1 MKQFFRITLALTV
14 LLCGSVALTV
24 SAAPSADPLP
34 PSVPIFWNRLGSV
47 QEVQNSEIGPGIQL
61 TSYMYA
67 DWQEAKFEPA
77 KFDNGLFV
85 NHDINHGWSNDG
97 ANFFAIDTTRM
108 TLTPERGTIEFW
120 FKFRY
125 GAETINHAY
134 FLLSGDQFVAHRTD
148 CNYFTDTLIAIA
160 WYGWDYGAWGKRF
173 SFGLGNDP
181 DWSREV
187 HTPDFSAGPG
197 GYLAFKDGD
206 MMHFAAVWDVNGI
219 AGSSDTMRLYVNGNV
234 EASGTETWP
243 VTSPFDRYL
252 WLGSAPNC
260 NSWDH
265 FYNAVKGVTDN
276 LMIWNYAKTDFSDR
290 FEEGFNQPPV
300 ANAGGPY
307 TVPEGDSITL
317 DGTGSNDVDPGDTL
331 TYAWDLDNDGVYETP
346 GATASF
352 TALDGPASQPV
363 ALQVCDPQAACDTD
377 ATTVGVTTVAP
388 TAQAGTD
395 VTVYR
400 NEPIPLAGTWADP
413 AAALDEPYVW
423 AWDLDGD
430 GVADA
435 SGAAAYG
442 ASAPATTSFA
452 TEGVY
457 DLTFTVTD
465 ADGASGLD
473 TVRIT
478 VRNHAP
484 VCTAAAPNPA
494 LLWPPNNKF
503 VPVAIGGT
511 TDADGDAL
519 ILAITSIRQ
528 DEPVGKGNSAP
539 DGKGIGTAAAELRA
553 EKLGS
558 GNGRFY
564 HVSFTANDG
573 HGGAC
578 TGVVR
583 VAVPHDQAKPPVDGG
598 PLYDSTV
605 PTP

>member
-1 MKQFFRITLALTV
+1 MKQLFRITLALAIV
-14 LLCGSVALTV
+14 LCGS
-24 SAAPSADPLP
+24 AASPGSADADDP
-34 PSVPIFWNRLGSV
+34 PPPPAPIFWNRLGSV
-47 QEVQNSEIGPGIQL
+47 DEVLNSETGPNIQL
-61 TSYMYA
+61 TSYLYA

-97 ANFFAIDTTRM
+97 ANFFAIDTTQM
-108 TLTPERGTIEFW
+108 ALTPERGTIEFW

-125 GAETINHAY
+125 DAATINHAY

-160 WYGWDYGAWGKRF
+160 WYGWDYGTWGKRF

-197 GYLAFKDGD
+197 GSLAFNDGD
-206 MMHFAAVWDVNGI
+206 LMHFAAVWDVNGI
-219 AGSSDTMRLYVNGNV
+219 AGSSDTMRLYINGNV

-252 WLGSAPNC
+252 WIGSAPNC

-265 FYNAVKGVTDN
+265 FYNAVKGITDN

-300 ANAGGPY
+300 ADAGGSY
-307 TVPEGDSITL
+307 TVPEGSGITL
-317 DGTGSNDVDPGDTL
+317 DGTGSSDPDPGDTL
-331 TYAWDLDNDGVYETP
+331 TYAWDLDNDGVFETA
-346 GATASF
+346 GAAPDF
-352 TALDGPASQPV
+352 AGIDGPATQPV
-363 ALQVCDPQAACDTD
+363 TLQVCDPQAACDTD
-377 ATTVGVTTVAP
+377 ATTVEVTNVGPA
-388 TAQAGTD
+388 AAAGAD

-400 NEPIPLAGTWADP
+400 NEAVALTGAWTDP
-413 AAALDEPYVW
+413 AAALDAPYAW

-430 GVADA
+430 GAADA
-435 SGAAAYG
+435 SGSAAYG
-442 ASAPATTSFA
+442 ATAPATAAFA
-452 TEGVY
+452 AEGVY

-465 ADGASGLD
+465 ADGASGQD
-473 TVRIT
+473 SVRVT
-478 VRNHAP
+478 VRNRP
-484 VCTAAAPNPA
+484 PDCAAAAASPS

-503 VPVAIGGT
+503 VRVALGGV
-511 TDADGDAL
+511 TDAEGDSLAL
-519 ILAITSIRQ
+519 VITAIRQ

-539 DGKGIGTAAAELRA
+539 DGKGVGTAVAELRA

-558 GNGRFY
+558 GDGRFY
-564 HVSFTANDG
+564 HVSFTASDG
-573 HGGAC
+573 HGGVC
-578 TGVVR
+578 TGAVR
-583 VAVPHDQAKPPVDGG
+583 VAVPHDQAKPAVDGG